1 MSEVMKTS
9 ITKITPQNTFETITK
24 HMLGDVFPVVLDL
37 EKSQGNRIYDSL
49 QQRSFLD
56 CFTFIASSP
65 LGHNHPK
72 LNDPDFEKKLLRVAK
87 TKPSNSDIYTVEM
100 AEFVETFSR
109 VGIPAELPNL
119 FLVEGGALAVENALK
134 AAFDWKVRLNFSRGE
149 TREVG
154 HQILHL
160 KEAFHGRSGYTLSLT
175 NTADPKKTK
184 FFPKFDWPRVTNPK
198 LRFPLE
204 GANLEEAKRLEA
216 QSLAEIEAV
225 LARSAADIAAIILE
239 PIQGEGGDN
248 HFRPE
253 FHQALRRIADQND
266 VLLIYDEVQTGVGLT
281 GKFWAYEHY
290 GITPDIIS
298 FGKKMQ
304 LCGILCGPRIQQ
316 VQDHVFKEVSRI
328 NSTWGGGLVDMVRA
342 KRILEIIEEDDLVGN
357 AAEVGGYLQQK
368 LHALAAKYS
377 GLVSNVRGKGLMCAF
392 DLPSTEKRDQLKSK
406 LFEKG
411 AIVLGCGVTSM
422 RVRPSLTFSKAEVD
436 EMVSLFD
443 AGLAELN

>member
-1 MSEVMKTS
+1 MKTS

-342 KRILEIIEEDDLVGN
+342 KRI
-357 AAEVGGYLQQK
+357 
-368 LHALAAKYS
+368 
-377 GLVSNVRGKGLMCAF
+377 
-392 DLPSTEKRDQLKSK
+392 
-406 LFEKG
+406 
-411 AIVLGCGVTSM
+411 
-422 RVRPSLTFSKAEVD
+422 
-436 EMVSLFD
+436 
-443 AGLAELN
+443 